1 MVRQSSDVDSTTDRF
16 SKNLLDDPIP
26 PLHHDSIPPSHHDP
40 NETSTINSTNPNYN
54 PPSTPT
60 SHSWEAN
67 NPVVDSINKG
77 KTELRQGQQ
86 QAEDIITKSKKIF
99 KQHWDQTRQS
109 LGQLQKKVGEM
120 VPKQGSNLIYW
131 RNPIQSGI
139 VFGLS
144 LSVII
149 TFMFLSSLAA
159 ISFWL
164 LAFLVVIGL
173 YKMYNYVMTT
183 FVGRVQDD
191 IFDSIFPPDVNVSER
206 QAQAM
211 ANCIRANGTS
221 LLKHARNLFLW
232 NNLTNSTIFGLV
244 LFVFF
249 YIGLSMNALTFA
261 LVGLIFLFTVP
272 KIYQV
277 YQVPI
282 DRTSKQ
288 ILDQINQLLAKVT
301 SKLPNK
307 AKKA

>member
-1 MVRQSSDVDSTTDRF
+1 MDSQIHEIDSTTDHVN
-16 SKNLLDDPIP
+16 KNSFDEPAPI
-26 PLHHDSIPPSHHDP
+26 HNDP
-40 NETSTINSTNPNYN
+40 NETPTVNATNPDYN
-54 PPSTPT
+54 PPSTT
-60 SHSWEAN
+60 ATHSWETN
-67 NPVVDSINKG
+67 NPVVDSLNKG
-77 KTELRQGQQ
+77 KTELKKGQHQ
-86 QAEDIITKSKKIF
+86 VEDIITKTKRLV
-99 KQHWDQTRQS
+99 KQQWDQTRHS
-109 LGQLQKKVGEM
+109 LVQIQKKISEM
-120 VPKQGSNLIYW
+120 APKQGSDLIYW

-139 VFGLS
+139 VFGVS

-164 LAFLVVIGL
+164 LALLIVVGL

-191 IFDSIFPPDVNVSER
+191 IFESIFPPDVNVSER
-206 QAQAM
+206 QAQAL
-211 ANCIRANGTS
+211 ANYIRSNGTS
-221 LLKHARNLFLW
+221 LLKHGRNLFLW
-232 NNLTNSTIFGLV
+232 DNITNSTLFGLI

-261 LVGLIFLFTVP
+261 LVGLIFIFTVP

-282 DRTSKQ
+282 DRTAKQ
-288 ILDQINQLLAKVT
+288 VLDQINQLLAKVT

-307 AKKA
+307 QKKA